1 MILWSHLDY
10 CAEDIEEGD
19 EDKIVESGGVGHL
32 GQVLPGLQAHEGHGQ
47 HGGDPLQLE
56 DHS

>member
-1 MILWSHLDY
+1 MNHLNNSG
-10 CAEDIEEGD
+10 ENIHERD
-19 EDKIVESGGVGHL
+19 EHKIIQSSGIGHL

-47 HGGDPLQLE
+47 HGGDPLQWE